1 MAHSYVTERG
11 LNTACMSLISSA
23 TLRTPLVVQ
32 WLRVQA
38 TSAGVLGSIPGQKKT
53 KQNTQRETKT
63 FYSDIV
69 GPSCLF

>member
-1 MAHSYVTERG
+1 MTSEQIMINHMKKVESGT
-11 LNTACMSLISSA
+11 SLM
-23 TLRTPLVVQ
+23 VQ